1 MKPDYTTI
9 LKKLDAKIDLA
20 THNLEKKPTHDEILN
35 FIKGQMPKHGV
46 CKFSLTFRFKASLSN
61 NKFIFFA

>member
-20 THNLEKKPTHDEILN
+20 THNLEKSQH
-35 FIKGQMPKHGV
+35 MM
-46 CKFSLTFRFKASLSN
+46 KF
-61 NKFIFFA
+61 